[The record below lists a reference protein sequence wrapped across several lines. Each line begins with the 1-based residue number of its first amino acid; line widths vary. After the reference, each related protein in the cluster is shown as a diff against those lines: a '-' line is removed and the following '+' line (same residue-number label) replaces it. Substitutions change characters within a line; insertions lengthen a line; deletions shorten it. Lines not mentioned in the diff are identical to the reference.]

1 MPVKMYKSIIRLVKA
16 LVLASILCE
25 VLFASASGFRSQLHR
40 GRSSLRATRHNLR
53 GISSHHK
60 RQGQT
65 ACPPDDDDDYGAES
79 DGDDYSNSERY
90 KKRELSGNN
99 FKATRYNPRGLGS
112 RTRRPRQEA
121 CPPDDD
127 YYAGD
132 SDSGADTDDYGD
144 SDTEDKGDYAPS
156 DSSSVNN
163 TTYPPSDGS
172 SLANTTYAPDNS
184 SSLANTTYAPSNSS
198 PSDST
203 NYTDSSS
210 DYYSS
215 VNSTVPLVNATLGN
229 ITLASSSFDNVS
241 QPFNGSQYNTSFL
254 ESDQALNNLS
264 SLGTNQSEALNN
276 ISSIGMNQSEALNT
290 TLGILANQTQGI
302 NLTAVDSFASTLLSE
317 LPENGMK
324 KNNLFL
330 GFLPDDG
337 SSGGDRQTI
346 AQLNS
351 AIGSKASVYGWYAQA
366 HSGVPFD
373 GSQLLSVRDD
383 VKACNCVFQ
392 PAIMPVD
399 GWKGLTSDDNSQA
412 VAIAQVLKNFTDEG
426 IPVWLRFAHEANYY
440 QTDGTYQG
448 TAADFKAGWAT
459 VADAIDKI
467 APSVKMWWTPNVST
481 PEDYTKY
488 EPDDMSTV
496 DLVGIDFY
504 PKQLS
509 GTDFLDA
516 MKDFHDKY
524 AVDGRKF
531 AIGETGLG
539 WSGSV
544 DDKVKWFNEI
554 CEAKASMPNFIS
566 SAWFNFKKEYDYQI
580 AGQPTLDQKFTSLI
594 AG

>member
-1 MPVKMYKSIIRLVKA
+1 MYKSIIRLVKA
-16 LVLASILCE
+16 VSL
-25 VLFASASGFRSQLHR
+25 SAAPGKIELKGYSAQ
-40 GRSSLRATRHNLR
+40 

-112 RTRRPRQEA
+112 RIRRPRQEA

-127 YYAGD
+127 DYAGD

-144 SDTEDKGDYAPS
+144 SDTEDK
-156 DSSSVNN
+156 
-163 TTYPPSDGS
+163 
-172 SLANTTYAPDNS
+172 
-184 SSLANTTYAPSNSS
+184 
-198 PSDST
+198 
-203 NYTDSSS
+203 
-210 DYYSS
+210 
-215 VNSTVPLVNATLGN
+215 VPLVNATLGN

-373 GSQLLSVRDD
+373 GSQLLSVLDD

-448 TAADFKAGWAT
+448 TAADLKPAG
-459 VADAIDKI
+459 
-467 APSVKMWWTPNVST
+467 
-481 PEDYTKY
+481 
-488 EPDDMSTV
+488 
-496 DLVGIDFY
+496 L
-504 PKQLS
+504 L
-509 GTDFLDA
+509 
-516 MKDFHDKY
+516 
-524 AVDGRKF
+524 
-531 AIGETGLG
+531 
-539 WSGSV
+539 
-544 DDKVKWFNEI
+544 
-554 CEAKASMPNFIS
+554 
-566 SAWFNFKKEYDYQI
+566 
-580 AGQPTLDQKFTSLI
+580 
-594 AG
+594 